1 MPIGRE
7 TAIAIA
13 VVKKVPAKRGRMPK
27 CFSAKRGVHCVSVR
41 KSMMETSPKKER
53 VSKRRTPMI
62 PRVMK
67 TDKRALKRSPPSMRL
82 SLAF

>member
-1 MPIGRE
+1 MI
-7 TAIAIA
+7 
-13 VVKKVPAKRGRMPK
+13 
-27 CFSAKRGVHCVSVR
+27 
-41 KSMMETSPKKER
+41 ETSPKKER